1 MDLLLFSGL
10 GENARCLS
18 CISIGLVSFIT
29 QWSSSSRYYKLT
41 DRVPVIPVLLSKRR
55 SEAERE
61 RDKNLMC
68 CAIGVEDQLLYN
80 QSTPT
85 SRPGERKHVFFSPGE
100 NLHTHKKKSCFDVRI
115 HSNSCR

>member
-1 MDLLLFSGL
+1 MFNQTRVEFMDLLLFSGL
-10 GENARCLS
+10 GENARCPS

-61 RDKNLMC
+61 RVK
-68 CAIGVEDQLLYN
+68 
-80 QSTPT
+80 T
-85 SRPGERKHVFFSPGE
+85 
-100 NLHTHKKKSCFDVRI
+100 
-115 HSNSCR
+115 